1 MTGFGSRNLKTYAQD
16 NTIATN
22 LAKKVSLPIF
32 IHLQENSGLLTGDVA
47 VSRKAYAGF
56 SL

>member
-32 IHLQENSGLLTGDVA
+32 IHLQENSGLLTGDEA